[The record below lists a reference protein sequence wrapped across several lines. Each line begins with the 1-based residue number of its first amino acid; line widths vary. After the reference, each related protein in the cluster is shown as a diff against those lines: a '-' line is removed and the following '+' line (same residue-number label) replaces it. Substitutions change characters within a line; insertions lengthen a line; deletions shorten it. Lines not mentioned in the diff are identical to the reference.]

1 MRDVE
6 GVVLAAGLSRRSGQ
20 FKMALP
26 LGDKTLIEVTIDG
39 MLPFVDRVIVVVGW
53 QAERLRILLAG
64 RRNVDLVYN
73 ERYREGMFS
82 SVRAGIAQVRA
93 ARFFLLPGDQP
104 LVQAEVYTRLLSAEG
119 AITIPTC
126 HGKKGHPVLVD
137 STLVPEILAQ
147 PAERTL
153 RDYIQTKGCTTVEV
167 EDEGILIDLDTAD
180 DYAAIAERYR
190 EQHELRTRKHG

>member
-1 MRDVE
+1 VRDVE

-53 QAERLRILLAG
+53 LAERLRVLLAG

-104 LVQAEVYTRLLSAEG
+104 LVQAEVYARLLTAEG
-119 AITIPTC
+119 AIAIPTY
-126 HGKKGHPVLVD
+126 HGKKGHLRGARP
-137 STLVPEILAQ
+137 SRW
-147 PAERTL
+147 RT
-153 RDYIQTKGCTTVEV
+153 K
-167 EDEGILIDLDTAD
+167 AS
-180 DYAAIAERYR
+180 
-190 EQHELRTRKHG
+190 